1 MGPHSKAKRYSMRGG
16 TREEFAAHLEKQF
29 PSEKKAIA
37 EWMKMIDVKE
47 FISPFLDQ
55 WDIP

>member
-16 TREEFAAHLEKQF
+16 TREEFASHLEKQF

-37 EWMKMIDVKE
+37 DWMRMIDVNE
-47 FISPFLDQ
+47 LIISF
-55 WDIP
+55 